1 MRKDTALSRTDCRSR
16 DAQVSVH
23 LETLCRYR
31 LTFPS
36 GFSKVSPVDAR
47 STHGDVAQ
55 LGEHCLR
62 KAGVE
67 SSNLFISTTYFK
79 VRISILAFF
88 FILFGQF
95 ESTANFHQ
103 NMPLRTC
110 RPLLFKA
117 YMFGRSLDTGL
128 KRWSGKKDRP
138 GPCSVNIRKL
148 ESKIIAFHQEVQHKR
163 QRLSQNSPKE
173 DIIL

>member
-1 MRKDTALSRTDCRSR
+1 MQMRKDTALSRTDCRSR

-67 SSNLFISTTYFK
+67 SSNLFISTTEYATGQTTQSDRSFFLIPASS
-79 VRISILAFF
+79 VLFLSPRRSRHDRLSSGRLPRPPSPPPPFRAAPGQSPHQISPAV
-88 FILFGQF
+88 
-95 ESTANFHQ
+95 
-103 NMPLRTC
+103 
-110 RPLLFKA
+110 PLLSD
-117 YMFGRSLDTGL
+117 M
-128 KRWSGKKDRP
+128 
-138 GPCSVNIRKL
+138 
-148 ESKIIAFHQEVQHKR
+148 
-163 QRLSQNSPKE
+163 RLLSDGENETFPASTSPPSTE
-173 DIIL
+173 NP